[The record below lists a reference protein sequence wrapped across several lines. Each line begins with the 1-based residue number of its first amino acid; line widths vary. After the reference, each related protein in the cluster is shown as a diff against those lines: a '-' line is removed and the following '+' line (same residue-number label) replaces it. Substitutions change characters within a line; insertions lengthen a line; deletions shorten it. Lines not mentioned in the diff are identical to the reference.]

1 MSHLDGVN
9 EYYDDPSPRQSPRQL
24 PDGIAGLDMNID
36 AIVPPNPLIPDM
48 PRVRGGIVARFGQDS
63 PRSQGSRSRSRS
75 PRDFDFNFDELEN
88 GIGDDPAAAVR
99 AFTRSDLTGLTTQ
112 FTREAA
118 PSAVQNVDQVVS
130 SMLEQTPQQRR
141 QQRQQQRQQQQQQH
155 LFRHRELI
163 NAIMRE
169 CPNMRLDRLNRL
181 IAAIEREDLNES
193 RLREHLRQLDQM
205 LYMRHRTR
213 SMRNVTVSHSNEF
226 MRAFRRLGC
235 RSSSA
240 RARRAFYALISQLRD
255 QVVQRLD
262 ELNQRRT
269 RRYQPQPQ
277 PQSQP
282 PVSPTKGGA
291 RQTRKK
297 SPKRNRTVKRR

>member
-1 MSHLDGVN
+1 V
-9 EYYDDPSPRQSPRQL
+9 
-24 PDGIAGLDMNID
+24 
-36 AIVPPNPLIPDM
+36 
-48 PRVRGGIVARFGQDS
+48 F
-63 PRSQGSRSRSRS
+63 
-75 PRDFDFNFDELEN
+75 DFDFDELDN
-88 GIGDDPAAAVR
+88 GIGDDPDAAVR

-193 RLREHLRQLDQM
+193 RLREHLRQLNQM

-213 SMRNVTVSHSNEF
+213 SMRNVTVSHSDEF
-226 MRAFRRLGC
+226 RRAFRRLEC
-235 RSSSA
+235 RSR

-262 ELNQRRT
+262 EPNQRRT

-277 PQSQP
+277 PQPQP

-297 SPKRNRTVKRR
+297 TIKRNKTIKRR